1 MFREHAAAELEGGRR
16 RTHFIVATTMAAG
29 VCVCWMGDVSLG
41 ERRGGLRGAVFVS
54 AGANAARF
62 QDQDRVLG

>member
-16 RTHFIVATTMAAG
+16 RTHFIVATTMAAD
-29 VCVCWMGDVSLG
+29 VCAGWDVVSLG
-41 ERRGGLRGAVFVS
+41 ERRGGLQGAVFVS
-54 AGANAARF
+54 ADANAARF